1 MLARI
6 GEAER
11 GEQGAG
17 LTTVA
22 VEPLPE
28 QHQVVMDYCA
38 TVRGILNDD
47 QGGPLKPPGIRMD
60 AALGEVQDSIE
71 RLVGPKKGA
80 PAIGTRTPRAAAARR
95 PYASCTIALT
105 AADNSSPASCV
116 RSRSSPRH

>member
-1 MLARI
+1 
-6 GEAER
+6 
-11 GEQGAG
+11 
-17 LTTVA
+17 
-22 VEPLPE
+22 
-28 QHQVVMDYCA
+28 
-38 TVRGILNDD
+38 
-47 QGGPLKPPGIRMD
+47 MD